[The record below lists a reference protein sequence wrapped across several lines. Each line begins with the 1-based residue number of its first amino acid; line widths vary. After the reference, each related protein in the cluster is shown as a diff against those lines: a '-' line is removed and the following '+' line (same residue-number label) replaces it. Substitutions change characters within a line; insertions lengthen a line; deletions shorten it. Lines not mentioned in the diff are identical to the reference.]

1 MLDKADLVTLEVMA
15 GLSETQ
21 WCSHDENKQ
30 IQDAIA
36 AGNPPPFEC
45 VQESSGV
52 YSKVLHTD
60 LSEAEKDRILQLLL
74 LKRMTSIRRW
84 IVGVALYIVV
94 MLILILLILMASS

>member
-1 MLDKADLVTLEVMA
+1 MLDKVELVTLEVIA
-15 GLSETQ
+15 GLSEKQ
-21 WCSHDENKQ
+21 WCTKEENQQ
-30 IQDAIA
+30 ILDAID

-45 VQESSGV
+45 IQERSGV

-60 LSEAEKDRILQLLL
+60 LSEAEKNRILQLLL

-84 IVGVALYIVV
+84 IVGIALYIVV

>member
-1 MLDKADLVTLEVMA
+1 MLDKAELVNLELMA
-15 GLSETQ
+15 GLSEKQ
-21 WCSHDENKQ
+21 WCTQEENQQ
-30 IQDAIA
+30 IRDAIA

-84 IVGVALYIVV
+84 IVGIALL
-94 MLILILLILMASS
+94 LILIMWVVLMTAS

>member
-1 MLDKADLVTLEVMA
+1 MLEKADLVTLEVMA
-15 GLSETQ
+15 GLSEKQ
-21 WCSHDENKQ
+21 WCTNDENKQ
-30 IQDAIA
+30 IRDAIA

-45 VQESSGV
+45 VEDASGS

-84 IVGVALYIVV
+84 IVGIALL
-94 MLILILLILMASS
+94 LILIMWVVLMTAS